1 MWRTRRFLLGRGG
14 GVGESEDGKRGRRS
28 EAPQTQ
34 QAYLPFAPFTTLSS
48 FAGSVSTTLCSC
60 LDVLSPS
67 IFPLRSTRIDEIAR
81 NRDSTPWPDRALHSP
96 RRIPWACT
104 PQLSSASSS
113 SDPLGV
119 SPPDTLYRFESPPSE
134 PARLWLMAGFLN
146 PDDVEGEKQAEMS
159 ISPLSFFFTPEPD
172 SPSDSSAPVPSP
184 SRKLVELQ
192 SSLPRRPPMSSRL
205 LSTRTRR
212 GVRQSALG

>member
-60 LDVLSPS
+60 LDVLSP
-67 IFPLRSTRIDEIAR
+67 
-81 NRDSTPWPDRALHSP
+81 LHSP